1 MQRPG
6 LKVWILE
13 PKGSFR
19 PKIVDGESARNNVFA
34 VAEEQESQA
43 RREESVGAKRVEGP
57 VQAMEVVDS
66 EREGATVASSW

>member
-13 PKGSFR
+13 PKGNFR

-34 VAEEQESQA
+34 VAEESQA